1 MMEASFPPNSSVDG
15 TEMEDTIL
23 QVVMRGR
30 KSEPTQADG
39 QN

>member
-1 MMEASFPPNSSVDG
+1 MREASFPPNSSTDG
-15 TEMEDTIL
+15 SELEDTIL

-30 KSEPTQADG
+30 ESEPTQAYG